1 MGKTGFVTLGALSVL
16 LLFGANL
23 ATALEPIPKESG
35 FSGFVRPGAGYIN
48 YKSNMVASFTGFKLS
63 DDKTD
68 SLTDSPDSQSRIFR
82 LRISQSSRCPHL
94 GHSNPSGHLIFLRC
108 LVQASSVE
116 NSL

>member
-1 MGKTGFVTLGALSVL
+1 MKRLIYLTLAALIVVMVVAAD
-16 LLFGANL
+16 FAN
-23 ATALEPIPKESG
+23 ALEPVPKESG

-82 LRISQSSRCPHL
+82 LRISQASRCPHL